1 MTHPLQNKLY
11 YIQTFTEDE
20 CSLWMAAISI
30 VLNKYIGEPEQMEH
44 TTHVTY
50 DENGFVGI
58 PAEWEQMFIALGITK
73 EDFSLFNFVVV
84 STTHLHMYPFISI
97 EKTAENLVNRYNA
110 LINMNLPFSKIGI
123 AHPTCLLIA
132 PNGQTKDVL
141 NLIPEQTFK
150 NIFYKLAEKKAG
162 IELNKTD
169 FDLNKVTIDD
179 IKASLRV
186 LNIAKNCGCKFYLGS
201 DAHHPADFLNTRDI
215 FSNLIKQLNLT
226 ENHKFTPKI

>member
-1 MTHPLQNKLY
+1 MQNFDYLSKNLPLPQEEKIHFL
-11 YIQTFTEDE
+11 FGCEAD
-20 CSLWMAAISI
+20 M
-30 VLNKYIGEPEQMEH
+30 
-44 TTHVTY
+44 
-50 DENGFVGI
+50 DENFT
-58 PAEWEQMFIALGITK
+58 LGITK

-141 NLIPEQTFK
+141 NLIPEQTFR

-215 FSNLIKQLNLT
+215 FSNLINQLSLT